1 MGYILVNAQK
11 FSRVYNKTLNSNFE
25 TIARLRLA
33 TSDCFYTH
41 PSSTSLSV
49 REKRVS
55 DGIHSSI
62 TASFSF
68 GYKTNMADSEGRKW
82 IRGNRL
88 STFSLL
94 CQPYEFKYFLQICYL
109 LLNYNDVKRCRHHA
123 RRRGLGSR
131 KP

>member
-1 MGYILVNAQK
+1 MYILVNAQK
-11 FSRVYNKTLNSNFE
+11 ILYSLWQKHILR
-25 TIARLRLA
+25 RLRESTRSIGQFL
-33 TSDCFYTH
+33 Y
-41 PSSTSLSV
+41 SSFFLKPV
-49 REKRVS
+49 RSGKRVS

>member
-1 MGYILVNAQK
+1 MYILVNAQK
-11 FSRVYNKTLNSNFE
+11 ILYSLWQKH
-25 TIARLRLA
+25 ILRHCANTTRRIGQFL
-33 TSDCFYTH
+33 Y
-41 PSSTSLSV
+41 SSFFLRHV
-49 REKRVS
+49 RSGKRVS